1 MSAQTLFEQLRHEL
15 GLLDFPADNVTLTG
29 RDPVYPTPF
38 RIGEAAAAILA
49 LQGVMLNAL
58 CRQQGGSCTTNSGG
72 LSQCGCIHACRG
84 VSAPERSQLAV
95 QRPGLSDDR
104 FLPYR

>member
-1 MSAQTLFEQLRHEL
+1 MPVYIAIEGKNRVSLFEHLRHEL

-49 LQGVMLNAL
+49 LQGVMLTRFAGN
-58 CRQQGGSCTTNSGG
+58 
-72 LSQCGCIHACRG
+72 RG
-84 VSAPERSQLAV
+84 HLHNK
-95 QRPGLSDDR
+95 
-104 FLPYR
+104 